1 MARRKTTSRRSRKRS
16 SSKKKESPGWVWAV
30 AGLSVGL
37 LIATFI
43 WLYSIENPR
52 GSQPIANTPAKSKQI
67 VATPKVVTPKIK
79 QPASL
84 TEVAVP
90 PVAIIE
96 PPPAKNKFT
105 FYETLR
111 DETIDSPIDHYKG
124 KDNIQPLL
132 QVKKQS
138 NSAKAGQ
145 YILQAGSFRVFAK
158 ADRQKAKLAILGVE
172 SRIEKVQSNDGI
184 WHRIRVGPF
193 KDLAAANQLRT
204 RLLSEKIQT
213 MLISTGK

>member
-1 MARRKTTSRRSRKRS
+1 MARRKTTSRRSRKR

-37 LIATFI
+37 LVATFI

-52 GSQPIANTPAKSKQI
+52 GSQTVINTRAKPVI
-67 VATPKVVTPKIK
+67 ATPKVIAPEIK
-79 QPASL
+79 QPTA
-84 TEVAVP
+84 TAKVAVP
-90 PVAIIE
+90 SKTVIEQPPVE
-96 PPPAKNKFT
+96 NKFT
-105 FYETLR
+105 FYKTLPK
-111 DETIDSPIDHYKG
+111 ETIDSPINHYRG

-138 NSAKAGQ
+138 SSKNKGQ
-145 YILQAGSFRVFAK
+145 YILQAGSFRVFSK

-172 SRIEKVQSNDGI
+172 SRIEKVRSNDGI
-184 WHRIRVGPF
+184 WHRIRLGPF
-193 KDLAAANQLRT
+193 NNLEDANQLRT

-213 MLISTGK
+213 ILINAGN